1 MINKDKND
9 GHEPRDKFGG
19 INLVL
24 NQPLWKKED
33 SKNILEPSR
42 DDIDEDLEEMISTS
56 QNLPSPLILE
66 LIVESPQ
73 PRHPIL
79 IVSSCS
85 RLVNFN
91 HLYFLSSSNMI

>member
-1 MINKDKND
+1 M
-9 GHEPRDKFGG
+9 
-19 INLVL
+19 